1 MGIRGQS
8 ERVGGGGKSD
18 NGRDQRKEKNE
29 GRGKSATAFPKCPKK
44 KQKPNQ
50 PNKNKQTKPNPT
62 NLRNR
67 EKFKSSVHLCLGVSG
82 HAGRK
87 PGKLRLQETLR
98 EISFLG
104 KRVECPGALES

>member
-1 MGIRGQS
+1 MGIRGHS
-8 ERVGGGGKSD
+8 ERVGGGGKAD
-18 NGRDQRKEKNE
+18 NGQDQRKEKNE
-29 GRGKSATAFPKCPKK
+29 GRGKSATAFPKCHKK
-44 KQKPNQ
+44 KQQ
-50 PNKNKQTKPNPT
+50 NKQKQTKPNPT

-104 KRVECPGALES
+104 KRVECPRALES